1 MHFVLTADDAPL
13 PAVFFA
19 DALLLFFEVTLVL
32 VLMFILL
39 WPQSYDES
47 KVKKIQGYLID
58 PATTASYYYSYRLTV
73 FGYFWKF
80 IDMDQLT
87 FYTAEWCPDCL
98 AARRVLDERGLE
110 YNVVDI
116 DGNPE
121 AVEVI
126 VAARG
131 KRVVPT
137 LEYKGRFMDGN
148 HFDREKF
155 ERELEQ
161 LLAR

>member
-1 MHFVLTADDAPL
+1 M
-13 PAVFFA
+13 
-19 DALLLFFEVTLVL
+19 E
-32 VLMFILL
+32 
-39 WPQSYDES
+39 
-47 KVKKIQGYLID
+47 
-58 PATTASYYYSYRLTV
+58 R
-73 FGYFWKF
+73 
-80 IDMDQLT
+80 LT

-116 DGNPE
+116 DGNQE

-137 LEYKGRFMDGN
+137 LEYKGEFMDGN
-148 HFDREKF
+148 HFNREKF
-155 ERELEQ
+155 ERELDQ